1 MAKNTRK
8 VYRDS
13 RTGEWTKKANVKRN
27 PSGTE
32 TETRPVRRPTKK
44 PKR

>member
-1 MAKNTRK
+1 MVKKTRT

-13 RTGEWTKKANVKRN
+13 KTGEWTSKANVKRN

-32 TETRPVRRPTKK
+32 TERRPVGKRK
-44 PKR
+44 PKK